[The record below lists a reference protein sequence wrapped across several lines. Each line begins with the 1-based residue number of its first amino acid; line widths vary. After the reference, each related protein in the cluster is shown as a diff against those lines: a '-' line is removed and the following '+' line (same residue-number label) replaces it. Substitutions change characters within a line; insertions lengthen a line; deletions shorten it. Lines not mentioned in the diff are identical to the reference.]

1 MSTPCSHAVVV
12 DEITSTII
20 SLNTTGKYNN
30 TTQTTTSM
38 LAEINNYLFISLHMK
53 QLEHSTHATSMLPMT

>member
-1 MSTPCSHAVVV
+1 MIGATCLRTQLPVSTPSPHSKQAH
-12 DEITSTII
+12 EH
-20 SLNTTGKYNN
+20 
-30 TTQTTTSM
+30 TTQTTTNM